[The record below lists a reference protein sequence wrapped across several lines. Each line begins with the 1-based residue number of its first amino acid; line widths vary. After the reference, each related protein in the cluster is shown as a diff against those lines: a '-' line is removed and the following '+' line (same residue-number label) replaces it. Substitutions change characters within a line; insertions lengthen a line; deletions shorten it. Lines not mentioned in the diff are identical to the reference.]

1 MSIRRRQE
9 LEAAVWPCVGGTVQN
24 LCMAYDEYLAGRVR
38 DLLGGRVEAE
48 KKMFGGL
55 AFMVEGRMACCVSGQ
70 GGLLVKVG
78 REAFPELVELDH
90 VEPMTMREARSD
102 SWVHVGDDVLRDER
116 ALRLW
121 LDRGLAANPPK
132 PRP

>member
-1 MSIRRRQE
+1 MAHE
-9 LEAAVWPCVGGTVQN
+9 EHLAV
-24 LCMAYDEYLAGRVR
+24 RVR
-38 DLLGGRVEAE
+38 DLLSGRIEAE

-78 REAFPELVELDH
+78 RDAFPELVKLDQI
-90 VEPMTMREARSD
+90 EPMTMADTVSD
-102 SWVHVGDDVLRDER
+102 SWVHVGDQALTDER
-116 ALRLW
+116 ALRSW
-121 LDRGLAANPPK
+121 VERGLAANPPK